1 MLKTR
6 NKAYT
11 TTFIDEKYSQIK
23 NKMNTNNKNKFGL
36 IISTVLILL
45 TMITLKYNA
54 IETGAIID
62 IFLYSAFII
71 NFSLIFDIFKSKKKT
86 S

>member
-1 MLKTR
+1 MP
-6 NKAYT
+6 
-11 TTFIDEKYSQIK
+11 FIGGKHSETKNK